1 MKTTSPL
8 WSIVWIPAFLSIG
21 PAAIAQN
28 YDPNYADRLPPAP
41 VSDGYGGPS
50 MTYGAASPIANTTG
64 YRLFIPEAN
73 PSLLAQAKALEPLA
87 FLQVVEGKQVIQ
99 VGLYGNESVARQEM
113 KRFQTQGLPI
123 VMQRVGIAA
132 APETQLQPGVPPM
145 QLFAPP
151 NPNGLPIVQ
160 TQAKGYY
167 VLIPTPPSDVNFVRS
182 QLNQLGIPPQ
192 YIFLRDRPFGIH
204 YAIGVFTQRSQA
216 DKLAEAI
223 RTRIK
228 LDSRVHFER

>member
-1 MKTTSPL
+1 MKTTSSL
-8 WSIVWIPAFLSIG
+8 WSIVWMPALLSVS

-28 YDPNYADRLPPAP
+28 EAQNYADLLPPAP
-41 VSDGYGGPS
+41 VAEGYRSSS
-50 MTYGAASPIANTTG
+50 MTVPNTTG

-73 PSLLAQAKALEPLA
+73 ASLLAQAKVLEPLA
-87 FLQVVEGKQVIQ
+87 FIQTVEGKQVIQ
-99 VGLYGNESVARQEM
+99 VGLYGTESVARQQVA
-113 KRFQTQGLPI
+113 RFQAHALPI
-123 VMQRVGIAA
+123 VMQRVGLAA
-132 APETQLQPGVPPM
+132 APEPQDQPGFPPM
-145 QLFAPP
+145 QPLMPS

-167 VLIPTPPSDVNFVRS
+167 VIIPTVPSDVNFVRS

-192 YIFLRDRPFGIH
+192 YMFLRDRPFGIH

-223 RTRIK
+223 QTRTK